1 MDLLQR
7 FAAGD
12 LQAFESLF
20 RQYQADV
27 YRWIVRIIRDPAAAE
42 DLTVETFWRFH
53 NSRARI
59 DPAGNCGAWLRRV
72 ATNLAIDHLRRA
84 RPTETLLA
92 EPPAPAQADPA
103 VNEETRRALRQ
114 ALGELSPRLR
124 IVVQLALIEDESYAS
139 IAESL
144 GISLSAVKVRIHRAT
159 RILRNKLSGRGVQP

>member
-12 LQAFESLF
+12 PEAFESLF

-27 YRWIVRIIRDPAAAE
+27 YRWIVRIVRDPAAAE

-53 NSRARI
+53 NARSRM
-59 DPAGNCGAWLRRV
+59 DPAGNLAAWLHRV
-72 ATNLAIDHLRRA
+72 ATNISIDHLRRA
-84 RPTETLLA
+84 KPTEILLT

-103 VNEETRRALRQ
+103 VNEETRRAIRQ
-114 ALGELSPRLR
+114 ALGELSPSLR
-124 IVVQLALIEDESYAS
+124 IAVQLALVENESYTC

-144 GISLSAVKVRIHRAT
+144 GISLSAVKVRIHRGT
-159 RILRNKLSGRGVQP
+159 SILRKKLAERGVQP